1 VVFSL
6 YNTKEEITV
15 EGYDILQLNKTR
27 IRNII
32 SSKNNNLRRRWL
44 DFRNG
49 HSIYLIFLM
58 TFANFVTIQYKL
70 LIEKVPFLTHSIFSS
85 IWVFAIVFV
94 AAYVP
99 LGMIIGYWHRKNQF
113 SVEQEALFSQNQI
126 GATINLFLIDLIDGK
141 VTEEE
146 KQHMRNYLLKIMKRS
161 PRPPITGN
169 GEANKSP
176 QSEPKVNPERTQ

>member
-1 VVFSL
+1 MIF
-6 YNTKEEITV
+6 T
-15 EGYDILQLNKTR
+15 LNKTK
-27 IRNII
+27 IRNIV

-49 HSIYLIFLM
+49 HSIYLIFIM

-85 IWVFAIVFV
+85 IWVFALVFV

-113 SVEQEALFSQNQI
+113 SVEAEALFSQNQI

-161 PRPPITGN
+161 SKPPIIGN
-169 GEANKSP
+169 GETNKSP

>member
-1 VVFSL
+1 M
-6 YNTKEEITV
+6 
-15 EGYDILQLNKTR
+15 NKTK

-32 SSKNNNLRRRWL
+32 SAKNNNLRRRWL

-49 HSIYLIFLM
+49 HSIYLIFIM

-85 IWVFAIVFV
+85 IWVFAMVFV
-94 AAYVP
+94 AVYVP

-126 GATINLFLIDLIDGK
+126 GATINLFIIDLIDGK

-146 KQHMRNYLLKIMKRS
+146 KQQMRNYLLKIMKRS
-161 PRPPITGN
+161 PRPPTVSNEGT
-169 GEANKSP
+169 NKSP
-176 QSEPKVNPERTQ
+176 PSETKINPEKTQ